1 VWREAVYTTVEAH
14 FNVLLIWCVQVLKSD
29 VAAATDLLGKIVT
42 VRSPRLCTPTSFSWA
57 TNCRC
62 GVAPTECPSSGIVV

>member
-1 VWREAVYTTVEAH
+1 MWREAVYTTVEAH

-42 VRSPRLCTPTSFSWA
+42 VRSPRLCTPTSFS
-57 TNCRC
+57 
-62 GVAPTECPSSGIVV
+62 